1 MDLKKGSRI
10 AVIGAGISGIAAANI
25 LRKNGFIPIVFEKHE
40 KIGGVWA
47 TAYPEVHLQNI
58 YTQYHLSDFDW
69 SFKPDLHPTGEQIMR
84 YLSEAVDHLKL
95 DIRLKHEIL
104 GMKEET
110 SSWLIRYKNEAGIH
124 EEAFEYVILA
134 AGQYTDGKNLP
145 QFLDQEQ
152 FKGKIITER
161 DITSLDTFNG
171 KRVVIVGYGKSALDM
186 ATRAA
191 ERSIEVYHVFRTP
204 SWLIPEWILGTH
216 FTYALFTRFGNVMM
230 TSWAQPT
237 AMERFLHNKL
247 PFVISSFWDLIQ
259 SIVLFQLKR
268 TGKGKDQAAQERLKT
283 LVPEHKILMDFRSSG
298 ALGPENYYPLV
309 AEGKILPYHSEIDC
323 FSHDAVQLKNGLVIP
338 CDVVVLST
346 GYLTPTF
353 PFLPDQYRVL
363 LEAEKDGPQLYRHL
377 IHPRLPRLAFA
388 GFNHGYMHIPTV
400 EIGTQWLCAYLRGEL
415 ELPSSEEMERSI
427 EHVRSWK
434 RENIKFENARSC
446 AVSTRFQQYIDILLM
461 ELEVSP
467 YRKLPNPF
475 AELFSRYEA
484 SDYKGIYEEYERRK
498 QKRTAPLKTLS
509 LDT

>member
-25 LRKNGFIPIVFEKHE
+25 LKKNGFVPVVFEKHE

-47 TAYPEVHLQNI
+47 TAYPDVRLQNI
-58 YTQYHLSDFDW
+58 YPQYRLSDVDW
-69 SFKPDLHPTGEQIMR
+69 SFKPDLHPTGDQIMR
-84 YLSEAVDHLKL
+84 YLSEAVQSLQL
-95 DIRLKHEIL
+95 DIRLSHEVL
-104 GMKEET
+104 EMKEQADG
-110 SSWLIRYKNEAGIH
+110 WLLRYKDKDGIH
-124 EEAFEYVILA
+124 EELFAYVILA
-134 AGQYTDGKNLP
+134 AGQYTDGKNIP

-152 FKGKIITER
+152 FKGKLITER
-161 DITSLDTFNG
+161 DINSLDPFNG

-186 ATRAA
+186 ATLAAERAA
-191 ERSIEVYHVFRTP
+191 EVHHVFRTP
-204 SWLIPEWILGTH
+204 SWLIPEWILGAH

-247 PFVISSFWDLIQ
+247 PFVISSFWDMIQ
-259 SIVLFQLKR
+259 SIVVFQLKR

-283 LVPEHKILMDFRSSG
+283 LIPEHKILMDFRSSG

-323 FSHDAVQLKNGLVIP
+323 FSHETVQLKNGRVIP
-338 CDVVVLST
+338 CDIVVLST

-353 PFLPDQYRVL
+353 PFLPDQYRSI

-388 GFNHGYMHIPTV
+388 GFNHGYMHVPTV

-415 ELPSSEEMERSI
+415 ELPSVEQMERSI
-427 EHVRSWK
+427 QNVRKWK

-446 AVSTRFQQYIDILLM
+446 AVSTRFQQYIDTLLM
-461 ELEVSP
+461 ELQVSP

-484 SDYKGIYEEYERRK
+484 ADYKGVYEEYERK
-498 QKRTAPLKTLS
+498 KSKRTAPLKTLP